1 MSNHDTALVKL
12 DAARRMLA
20 EAKDVYDLM
29 DLRDQAATVQAWIRR
44 RDLSLDDEN
53 RAAELRVRAERE
65 IGRRLKE
72 SVRPGNPQLS
82 TELTIGTRLPQGI
95 SRNQSSQY
103 QRMAAVSD
111 DDFERHMAEAKQAKE
126 RITTKGVVNL
136 ATEGPQK
143 PHVARATGENEWYT
157 PPEYIEAARTLMGGI
172 DYEGEAT
179 GAPLQGQAILY
190 VGDAVAGFCEH
201 FHTFGAVLTTVTG
214 DANEQV
220 RPTHPRIL
228 GALQQPR
235 CLDPR

>member
-1 MSNHDTALVKL
+1 MTERDTALVKL

-20 EAKDVYDLM
+20 EAKDVYDLI
-29 DLRDQAATVQAWIRR
+29 DLRDQAATVQGWIRR

-72 SVRPGNPQLS
+72 TVRHESGRPPKLS
-82 TELTIGTRLPQGI
+82 SASRVLPEGI
-95 SRNQSSQY
+95 SYDQSSQY
-103 QRMAAVSD
+103 QHMAAVPD
-111 DDFERHMAEAKQAKE
+111 DDFERHIAEAKQTKE

-172 DYEGEAT
+172 DCEGEAT

-201 FHTFGAVLTTVTG
+201 FHTSGAVLTTVTG
-214 DANEQV
+214 DANE
-220 RPTHPRIL
+220 
-228 GALQQPR
+228 
-235 CLDPR
+235 